1 MIDFVNVK
9 KAYPN
14 GTMALKGVN
23 LHIDEGEFVF
33 IVGHSGAGKTTLMK
47 LLLREEKISS
57 GKLIVGD
64 YDLANMSNFR
74 VPYYRRE
81 LGVVFQDFRLF
92 PKKTVYENVAFAMEV
107 VGTPKKKIKRRVP
120 AILNTVNLSG
130 KQDSFPNEIS
140 GGEQQRVALARALAN
155 NPKVIIAD
163 EPTGNI
169 DPKMS
174 LEIMSLLVKINK
186 LGKTVIVVT
195 HEKNLVDY
203 YKQRVVSLKD
213 GYIVEDRVGGMFT
226 EASEGDENEEESA
239 VKIPE
244 KVIVN
249 SLGEPISSNQNTA
262 EMPRKNPA
270 QREQMAQN
278 RRPLNRR
285 PANGQQGAQ
294 QPRQQKRP
302 SNNLGGDKE

>member
-1 MIDFVNVK
+1 MDYKFHAARRKVMIDFVNVK

-23 LHIDEGEFVF
+23 LHIDDGEFIFV
-33 IVGHSGAGKTTLMK
+33 VGHSGAGKTTLMK
-47 LLLREEKISS
+47 LLLREEKPTS
-57 GKLIVGD
+57 GKLLVGD
-64 YDLANMSNFR
+64 YNLAQISNFK

-92 PKKTVYENVAFAMEV
+92 PNKTVFENVAFAMEV
-107 VGTPKKKIKRRVP
+107 VGTPRKMIRRRVP
-120 AILNTVNLSG
+120 AILNTVNLAG
-130 KQDSFPNEIS
+130 KQNSFPHEIS

-174 LEIMSLLVKINK
+174 LEIMNLLIKINK

-203 YKQRVVSLKD
+203 YNKRVVILKD
-213 GYIVEDRVGGMFT
+213 GLITEDRVGGMF
-226 EASEGDENEEESA
+226 E
-239 VKIPE
+239 
-244 KVIVN
+244 
-249 SLGEPISSNQNTA
+249 
-262 EMPRKNPA
+262 
-270 QREQMAQN
+270 
-278 RRPLNRR
+278 
-285 PANGQQGAQ
+285 
-294 QPRQQKRP
+294 
-302 SNNLGGDKE
+302 

>member
-14 GTMALKGVN
+14 GTLALKGVN
-23 LHIDEGEFVF
+23 LHIDDGEFIF

-47 LLLREEKISS
+47 LLLREEKPTS

-64 YDLANMSNFR
+64 YNLTEMSNFR

-107 VGTPKKKIKRRVP
+107 VGTPRKMIRRRVP
-120 AILNTVNLSG
+120 AILNTVNLNG
-130 KQDSFPNEIS
+130 KQDSFPHEIS

-169 DPKMS
+169 DPRMS
-174 LEIMSLLVKINK
+174 LEIMNLLIKINK

-195 HEKNLVDY
+195 HDKDLVDY
-203 YKQRVVSLKD
+203 HKQRVVMLQEGHIID
-213 GYIVEDRVGGMFT
+213 DHVGGMF
-226 EASEGDENEEESA
+226 N
-239 VKIPE
+239 
-244 KVIVN
+244 
-249 SLGEPISSNQNTA
+249 
-262 EMPRKNPA
+262 
-270 QREQMAQN
+270 
-278 RRPLNRR
+278 
-285 PANGQQGAQ
+285 
-294 QPRQQKRP
+294 
-302 SNNLGGDKE
+302 

>member
-14 GTMALKGVN
+14 GTLALKGIN
-23 LHIDEGEFVF
+23 LHIDDGEFVF
-33 IVGHSGAGKTTLMK
+33 VVGHSGAGKTTLMK
-47 LLLREEKISS
+47 LLLREEKPTS

-64 YDLANMSNFR
+64 YNLAEISNFR

-107 VGTPKKKIKRRVP
+107 VGTPRKMIRRRVP
-120 AILNTVNLSG
+120 AILNTVNLAG

-174 LEIMSLLVKINK
+174 LEIMNLLIKINK

-203 YKQRVVSLKD
+203 YNKRVVILKD
-213 GYIVEDRVGGMFT
+213 GLITEDRVGGMF
-226 EASEGDENEEESA
+226 E
-239 VKIPE
+239 
-244 KVIVN
+244 
-249 SLGEPISSNQNTA
+249 
-262 EMPRKNPA
+262 
-270 QREQMAQN
+270 
-278 RRPLNRR
+278 
-285 PANGQQGAQ
+285 
-294 QPRQQKRP
+294 
-302 SNNLGGDKE
+302 

>member
-9 KAYPN
+9 KNYPN

-33 IVGHSGAGKTTLMK
+33 IVGPSGAGKTTLMK
-47 LLLREEKISS
+47 LLLREERISS
-57 GKLIVGD
+57 GKLTVGD
-64 YDLANMSNFR
+64 YDLAAMSDFK

-92 PKKTVYENVAFAMEV
+92 PKKTVFENVAFAMEV
-107 VGTPKKKIKRRVP
+107 VGTPRKKIVRRVP
-120 AILNTVNLSG
+120 AILNTVNLAG

-155 NPKVIIAD
+155 NPKIIIAD

-174 LEIMSLLVKINK
+174 LEIMNLLAKINK

-195 HEKNLVDY
+195 HEKSLVDY
-203 YKQRVVSLKD
+203 YQQRVVMLQN
-213 GYIVEDRVGGMFT
+213 GIITEDHVGGMF
-226 EASEGDENEEESA
+226 
-239 VKIPE
+239 
-244 KVIVN
+244 
-249 SLGEPISSNQNTA
+249 Q
-262 EMPRKNPA
+262 
-270 QREQMAQN
+270 
-278 RRPLNRR
+278 
-285 PANGQQGAQ
+285 
-294 QPRQQKRP
+294 
-302 SNNLGGDKE
+302 

>member
-23 LHIDEGEFVF
+23 LHIDDGEFIFV
-33 IVGHSGAGKTTLMK
+33 VGHSGAGKTTLMK
-47 LLLREEKISS
+47 LLLREEKPTS
-57 GKLIVGD
+57 GKLLVGD
-64 YDLANMSNFR
+64 YNLAQISNFK

-92 PKKTVYENVAFAMEV
+92 PNKTVFENVAFAMEV
-107 VGTPKKKIKRRVP
+107 VGTPRKMIRRRVP
-120 AILNTVNLSG
+120 AILNTVNLAG
-130 KQDSFPNEIS
+130 KQNSFPHEIS

-174 LEIMSLLVKINK
+174 LEIMNLLIKINK

-203 YKQRVVSLKD
+203 YNKRVVILKD
-213 GYIVEDRVGGMFT
+213 GLITEDRVGGMF
-226 EASEGDENEEESA
+226 E
-239 VKIPE
+239 
-244 KVIVN
+244 
-249 SLGEPISSNQNTA
+249 
-262 EMPRKNPA
+262 
-270 QREQMAQN
+270 
-278 RRPLNRR
+278 
-285 PANGQQGAQ
+285 
-294 QPRQQKRP
+294 
-302 SNNLGGDKE
+302 